1 MHKKEKRKRVPLKQ
15 LIKERKPI
23 FFMYVFLRIL
33 VVAVMV
39 AQIFNGNFENVFLCV
54 LTLILFMIPSFIESN
69 YGIDIPDVLEVIIL
83 LFIFAAEILGE
94 IRAYYIAYPFWDT
107 MLHTINGFLAAAIGF
122 SLVDIFNR
130 NEKFT
135 FSLSP
140 LFLAIVAFCF
150 SMTIGVLW
158 EFFEFSMDWFF
169 RMDMQKDTVIH
180 AINTVMLD
188 PTASNKV
195 VHINGITSVIVNGQD
210 LGLGGY
216 LDIGL
221 IDTMKDLFVN
231 FIGAVVFS
239 AIGYV
244 YVKKRGQ
251 GRFAKQF
258 IPQVMEVPQK
268 PIQNTKKNR
277 KKRSGTGTAQT
288 VPYGTDTPH
297 GTDTSQRT
305 DSRKG
310 TDVPPT
316 PQGN

>member
-1 MHKKEKRKRVPLKQ
+1 MHKKEKRERVPLKQ

-169 RMDMQKDTVIH
+169 RMDMQKDTVVH

-188 PTASNKV
+188 PTSSNKV

-277 KKRSGTGTAQT
+277 KKQAGTGTAQT
-288 VPYGTDTPH
+288 VPQGKDTPQ
-297 GTDTSQRT
+297 GKDI
-305 DSRKG
+305 
-310 TDVPPT
+310 PPT

>member
-1 MHKKEKRKRVPLKQ
+1 MRKREKRNRIPLRQ
-15 LIKERKPI
+15 LIKDRKPI
-23 FFMYVFLRIL
+23 FFMYVILRVL

-54 LTLILFMIPSFIESN
+54 LTLILFMIPSIIESN
-69 YGIDIPDVLEVIIL
+69 YGIDIPDVLEVIVL

-107 MLHTINGFLAAAIGF
+107 MLHTVNGFLAAAIGF

-140 LFLAIVAFCF
+140 LFLSIVAFCF

-158 EFFEFSMDWFF
+158 EFFEFAMDWFF

-195 VHINGITSVIVNGQD
+195 VHLSNITSVAVNGRD

-239 AIGYV
+239 AIGYF

-258 IPQVMEVPQK
+258 IPQVMEAPQK
-268 PIQNTKKNR
+268 PMRKGNKNSM
-277 KKRSGTGTAQT
+277 KQTGA
-288 VPYGTDTPH
+288 
-297 GTDTSQRT
+297 DTSRRA
-305 DSRKG
+305 DAPRSKG
-310 TDVPPT
+310 ASKP